1 MPALLDREKGS
12 KEVDTRTRLLT
23 MGLILALAV
32 IAGIVAA
39 LLKQASGSPL
49 SDTVLYG
56 FAAFGGTVGLILLV
70 VEGFKRL

>member
-1 MPALLDREKGS
+1 
-12 KEVDTRTRLLT
+12 VDTRTRLLT

-39 LLKQASGSPL
+39 LLKHASGSPL
-49 SDTVLYG
+49 SDTILYG
-56 FAAFGGTVGLILLV
+56 FAVFGGTVGFILLA